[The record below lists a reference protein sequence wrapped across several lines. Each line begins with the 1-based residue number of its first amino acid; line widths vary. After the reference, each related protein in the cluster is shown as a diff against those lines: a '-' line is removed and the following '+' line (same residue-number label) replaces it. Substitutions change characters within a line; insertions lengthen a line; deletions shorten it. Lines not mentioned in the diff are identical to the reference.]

1 MEPAAYNFSIYQGA
15 TWSRNMTLKTDAGV
29 AVDLS
34 SHTARMPFFLSHDS
48 EPFLELTSAAGG
60 GMVLAATGPNIVV
73 TLTDEQ
79 TAAIEYTSAMYYLDI
94 VDASGVVSRLLE
106 GKVEVHRGSRGAR
119 E

>member
-1 MEPAAYNFSIYQGA
+1 MDPATYNFSIYQGA
-15 TWSRNMTLKTDAGV
+15 TWSRDVTYKTDAGV
-29 AVDLS
+29 VVDLS

-60 GMVLAATGPNIVV
+60 GIVLAGTGPNLVV

-79 TAAIEYTSAMYYLDI
+79 TAAVEYTSMMYYLDI
-94 VDASGVVSRLLE
+94 ISASGVVSRLLE